1 MITKYR
7 LDKIKS
13 SIVNEKELF
22 NDDFEINKLRK
33 KVCENTNCYAYSLGI
48 MEPAPRNKNLYIP
61 GFTTFENTNYLSK
74 ENFILKVSEDLH
86 NLKIEFRK
94 YGIDDEITVNDNE
107 YLIQVLFVPKDT
119 KNFRKGI
126 FHFSRKNKNCK
137 WFSKMGWLYQPCFEE
152 VEILAMVD
160 NSELV
165 KVTSKYCS
173 NQYLRIGYF
182 VVKEKTS

>member
-1 MITKYR
+1 MITEYR
-7 LDKIKS
+7 LNMIKR

-22 NDDFEINKLRK
+22 NNDFEIKELTK
-33 KVCENTNCYAYSLGI
+33 KVCENINCYAYSLGI
-48 MEPAPRNKNLYIP
+48 MEPAPSRTNLYIP

-119 KNFRKGI
+119 KILEKVFFTFQEKI
-126 FHFSRKNKNCK
+126 K
-137 WFSKMGWLYQPCFEE
+137 W
-152 VEILAMVD
+152 
-160 NSELV
+160 
-165 KVTSKYCS
+165 
-173 NQYLRIGYF
+173 
-182 VVKEKTS
+182 

>member
-1 MITKYR
+1 MITEYR
-7 LDKIKS
+7 LNMIKR

-22 NDDFEINKLRK
+22 NNDFEIKELTK
-33 KVCENTNCYAYSLGI
+33 KVCENINCYAYSLGI
-48 MEPAPRNKNLYIP
+48 MEPAPSRTNLYIP

-107 YLIQVLFVPKDT
+107 YLIQVLFVPKDK
-119 KNFRKGI
+119 KNFKKGD
-126 FHFSRKNKNCK
+126 FHFSRKNKNGK
-137 WFSKMGWLYQPCFEE
+137 WFSKMGWFYQPCFKE
-152 VEILAMVD
+152 VETLAKLD

-165 KVTSKYCS
+165 KITSKYCS

-182 VVKEKTS
+182 VVKEKAS

>member
-1 MITKYR
+1 MITEYR
-7 LDKIKS
+7 LNMIKR

-22 NDDFEINKLRK
+22 NNDFEIKELTK
-33 KVCENTNCYAYSLGI
+33 KVCENINCYAYSLGI
-48 MEPAPRNKNLYIP
+48 MEPAPLRTNLYIP
-61 GFTTFENTNYLSK
+61 GFTTFENVDYLSK

-86 NLKIEFRK
+86 NLKIEFRE
-94 YGIDDEITVNDNE
+94 YGIDDEIIVNDNE
-107 YLIQVLFVPKDT
+107 YLIQVLFIPKDT

-126 FHFSRKNKNCK
+126 FHFSRKNKNGK
-137 WFSKMGWLYQPCFEE
+137 WFSKMGWLDQPCFEE
-152 VEILAMVD
+152 VETLGKLD

-165 KVTSKYCS
+165 KITSKYCS

>member
-1 MITKYR
+1 MITEYR
-7 LDKIKS
+7 LNMIKR

-22 NDDFEINKLRK
+22 NNDFEIKELTKN
-33 KVCENTNCYAYSLGI
+33 VCENINCYAYSLGI
-48 MEPAPRNKNLYIP
+48 MEPAPSRTNLYIP
-61 GFTTFENTNYLSK
+61 GFTTFENVDYLSK

-94 YGIDDEITVNDNE
+94 YGIDDEIIVNDNE
-107 YLIQVLFVPKDT
+107 YLIQVLFIPKDT
-119 KNFRKGI
+119 KNFRKGNC
-126 FHFSRKNKNCK
+126 HFSRKNKNGK

-160 NSELV
+160 NYELV

-173 NQYLRIGYF
+173 NQYLRIGYV

>member
-107 YLIQVLFVPKDT
+107 YLIQVLFVPKDK
-119 KNFRKGI
+119 KNFKKGD
-126 FHFSRKNKNCK
+126 FHFQKKI
-137 WFSKMGWLYQPCFEE
+137 KMVNGFQRWDGF
-152 VEILAMVD
+152 I
-160 NSELV
+160 SLV
-165 KVTSKYCS
+165 LKKLKPLLS
-173 NQYLRIGYF
+173 
-182 VVKEKTS
+182 